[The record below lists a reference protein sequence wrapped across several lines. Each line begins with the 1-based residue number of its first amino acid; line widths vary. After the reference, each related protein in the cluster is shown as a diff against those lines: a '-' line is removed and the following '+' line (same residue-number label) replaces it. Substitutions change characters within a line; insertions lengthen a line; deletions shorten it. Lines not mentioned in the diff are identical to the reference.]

1 MKILL
6 KSDICV
12 VRGFTRTGAEFFKD
26 IKVGDEL
33 QFSTPLK
40 SPGRG
45 RGLYATYVEVKN
57 LTQNTK
63 TSRSLSCMV
72 NQLKKLDLINI
83 EAITYDME

>member
-33 QFSTPLK
+33 QFYTPLK
-40 SPGRG
+40 NPGRG
-45 RGLYATYVEVKN
+45 RGLYATYVTIYN
-57 LTQNTK
+57 LTQNTA
-63 TSRSLSCMV
+63 TMRSLTDMETR
-72 NQLKKLDLINI
+72 LKKLDLIKQEEI
-83 EAITYDME
+83 